1 MEKVATMTFFRN
13 RMFLEGI
20 ALGGICGI
28 IIGSIIAF
36 TIGESSV
43 ESLRKAINERVPGR
57 NQVPFKYLS

>member
-1 MEKVATMTFFRN
+1 MSFFRN

-36 TIGESSV
+36 SLGESSV
-43 ESLRKAINERVPGR
+43 EALRSAINERIPGR
-57 NQVPFKYLS
+57 RKVPFEYLSQ

>member
-1 MEKVATMTFFRN
+1 MTFFRN

-36 TIGESSV
+36 AVGESSLEAIRRFIGNRAARKGSV
-43 ESLRKAINERVPGR
+43 EY
-57 NQVPFKYLS
+57 KYLY

>member
-1 MEKVATMTFFRN
+1 MTFFRN

-36 TIGESSV
+36 SLGESSV
-43 ESLRKAINERVPGR
+43 EAIRRLVNEWFPRTHV
-57 NQVPFKYLS
+57 VPFQYLSQ

>member
-1 MEKVATMTFFRN
+1 MMTFFRN

-36 TIGESSV
+36 SLGESSV
-43 ESLRKAINERVPGR
+43 EALRNAINKRVPGR
-57 NQVPFKYLS
+57 SKVPFEYLSQ

>member
-1 MEKVATMTFFRN
+1 MTFFRN

-36 TIGESSV
+36 TLGESSV
-43 ESLRKAINERVPGR
+43 EAIRRVINERFPGK
-57 NQVPFKYLS
+57 NKVPFRYLS

>member
-1 MEKVATMTFFRN
+1 MTFFRN

-36 TIGESSV
+36 TLGESGI
-43 ESLRKAINERVPGR
+43 EAIRQVLNERFPR
-57 NQVPFKYLS
+57 KSSVPFEYLSQ